1 MKIKKTILFTLTSA
15 FLFTGCG
22 GLSDAKKAI
31 TNQKMGGD
39 LWDTLWRT
47 FFLNHANCFFF

>member
-31 TNQKMGGD
+31 TNQKETI
-39 LWDTLWRT
+39 LKQTEEKT
-47 FFLNHANCFFF
+47 NYE